1 MDLVQLKIKKGAGFG
16 EYNNEQESIFSR
28 LGRNSTKPRTS
39 VVIDRDHWDTTEGL
53 ALHLKLE
60 TDAAVVEAIPKA
72 LESHHFV
79 WARLRDAEIN
89 HGKMPLSSTNRA
101 PASSTTSSA
110 CSSPGPGS
118 PAPPT
123 TDNAME
129 IDSCLRIRKGPISD
143 LVQASEDE
151 IREGLSR
158 LDRSIAQIVESLPPH
173 TALLVTSGHGDLRPV
188 VQLQGRQKHF
198 QKLYNTLH
206 LSEIPEE
213 AHFLEKDQEALNAAV
228 DKAKNGVCFFM
239 VK

>member
-1 MDLVQLKIKKGAGFG
+1 M
-16 EYNNEQESIFSR
+16 
-28 LGRNSTKPRTS
+28 
-39 VVIDRDHWDTTEGL
+39 VIDRDHWDTTEGL